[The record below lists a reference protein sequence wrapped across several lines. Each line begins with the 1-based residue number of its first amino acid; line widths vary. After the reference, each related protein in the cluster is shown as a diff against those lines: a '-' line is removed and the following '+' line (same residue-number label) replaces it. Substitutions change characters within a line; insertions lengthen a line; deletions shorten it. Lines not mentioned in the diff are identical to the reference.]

1 MGKKSGIRETDE
13 KRAGCGILAKKG
25 QKCGIR
31 TPPSRPSPF
40 HYVSKIQTNLS
51 LIYNILNTNEQCCQL
66 SRIIQETPEFGPYLL
81 ENRPS
86 LPFLQKTQLFDNNEI
101 SNILH
106 CLSYFSVNIK
116 HSKHSNM
123 PLSYKQ

>member
-1 MGKKSGIRETDE
+1 MGASL
-13 KRAGCGILAKKG
+13 LARLNLY
-25 QKCGIR
+25 IN
-31 TPPSRPSPF
+31 PPLTPF

-51 LIYNILNTNEQCCQL
+51 LIYNILNNNEQCCQL

-116 HSKHSNM
+116 HFLIHSNM